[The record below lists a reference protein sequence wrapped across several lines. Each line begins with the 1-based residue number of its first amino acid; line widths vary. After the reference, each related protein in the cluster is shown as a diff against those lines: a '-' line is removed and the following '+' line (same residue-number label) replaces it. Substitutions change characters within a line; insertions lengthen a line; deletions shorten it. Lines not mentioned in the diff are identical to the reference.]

1 MLQPIQVAAQ
11 RLQRYK
17 RALGRKVEDMEGKN
31 AIETAVAL
39 ATHASEIKH
48 LQADMDKLV
57 EDMNDVKQTLNAINS
72 TLSEAK
78 GGWRVLM
85 MVGGAGGVFG
95 AVVTWLIENIGK

>member
-1 MLQPIQVAAQ
+1 MAAQ

-17 RALGRKVEDMEGKN
+17 RVLGRKMENKDVHN
-31 AIETAVAL
+31 AIETAAAI

-48 LQADMDKLV
+48 LQANMDRLV

-95 AVVTWLIENIGK
+95 AVVTWVVENVGR